1 MSDPCDC
8 FEIVNNGLKCTTKAL
23 ECAQALGHFLAP
35 IIMEPAEMAAG
46 IAYDF
51 LRQFRW
57 ELQQK
62 YIQRVE
68 KIIGERGLTSPTRRV
83 PLNIAIPLLQAASM
97 EEDDLLREMWARLLV
112 NAMDADRNVEM
123 RRAFIDILES
133 LTSLDAQIL
142 EKISSACG
150 DDAQEGVNSEEIAAQ
165 LVSEGI
171 LQEDEVIDAAADAD
185 SAKAKRRND
194 AFAISLLNLQR
205 LGCIRDEAYL
215 GSNDGGVT
223 IPNITPLGAA
233 LIAACAE

>member
-8 FEIVNNGLKCTTKAL
+8 FEIVNNGLKCANKGL

-35 IIMEPAEMAAG
+35 MIQEPAEMAAG

-51 LRQFRW
+51 LRHFRW

-62 YIQRVE
+62 YILRVE
-68 KIIGERGLTSPTRRV
+68 EIAKKRGLKSPTRRV
-83 PLNIAIPLLQAASM
+83 PLNLALPSLQAASM

-142 EKISSACG
+142 GKISSACG
-150 DDAQEGVNSEEIAAQ
+150 DDAQKGVTSKKIAAQ

-171 LQEDEVIDAAADAD
+171 LQADEVTDAAADAD
-185 SAKAKRRND
+185 STKTKRRND

-215 GSNDGGVT
+215 GSDDGGVT